1 MPIFGEKSVYKL
13 DSEEANHLK
22 SLNDRFIRWQE
33 KQIALLTFSINLLFT
48 ISLATL
54 GLIINNFDKPLFEN
68 KLVCGYSLPQ
78 TTAFIITFS
87 SILGILALFCRL
99 FDFRFT
105 TQTVRKR
112 TLLFKVKNKIKYENC
127 KELTQ
132 KELEDKIK
140 NLTCCTKFLGNV
152 TWFFFILQT
161 ATFLTAILLIVFKI

>member
-1 MPIFGEKSVYKL
+1 MPTFGEKSVYKL
-13 DSEEANHLK
+13 DSDEANHLK
-22 SLNDRFIRWQE
+22 SLDDRFIRWQE

-48 ISLATL
+48 ISVAAV

-78 TTAFIITFS
+78 TTAFIITVS

-99 FDFRFT
+99 FDFRYT
-105 TQTVRKR
+105 TKTVRKR

-127 KELTQ
+127 KEITQ

-140 NLTCCTKFLGNV
+140 DLTCWTRFLGNA
-152 TWFFFILQT
+152 TWCFFILQT
-161 ATFLTAILLIVFKI
+161 VTFLIAISLIVCKI